1 MKNLLSFLLI
11 CFAFSNSNFAQ
22 CVPDTA
28 ITHNIPGIY
37 PDSATG
43 LPHSYVGLSYL
54 ADIQIRVLTDTV
66 YMGFPAT
73 IDSIK
78 INSVT
83 GLPPSGFTYAC
94 TPSSCV
100 FPGGSDACI
109 QLTGPAPT
117 SGMIG
122 VYPLKVNITI
132 YGQAFGIPQ
141 QVLDTNDSYI
151 IYIENNVGI
160 APITNL
166 AFSVGQNTPNPA
178 ASTTLIPVNIP
189 RNAVVH
195 FTVSNL
201 LGKHVISR
209 DLNLQKGSNNIS
221 VNLQDLQP
229 GIYLYNITYGGNS
242 VTRRMIVSE
251 N

>member
-1 MKNLLSFLLI
+1 MKKLFTLIAI
-11 CFAFSNSNFAQ
+11 CFAISGSSFSQ
-22 CVPDTA
+22 CVPDTS

-43 LPHSYVGLSYL
+43 LPHAYVGLSYL
-54 ADIQIRVLTDTV
+54 ADIQVRVLTDTT

-78 INSVT
+78 INSVS
-83 GLPPSGFTYAC
+83 GLPAGFTYSCSPAN
-94 TPSSCV
+94 CV

-109 QLTGPAPT
+109 QLTGAAPT
-117 SGMIG
+117 SGMMG
-122 VYPLKVNITI
+122 VYPLTVNMAI
-132 YGQAFGIPQ
+132 YGRAFGIPQ
-141 QVLDTNDSYI
+141 TVLDTNDSYI

-166 AFSVGQNTPNPA
+166 SFTVGQNTPNPA
-178 ASTTLIPVNIP
+178 SVTTLIPVNVP
-189 RNAVVH
+189 RNVVVH
-195 FTVSNL
+195 FSISNL
-201 LGKHVISR
+201 LGKQITSHDV
-209 DLNLQKGSNNIS
+209 NLQKGGNNIP
-221 VNLQDLQP
+221 VNLQSLQP

>member
-1 MKNLLSFLLI
+1 MKKLI
-11 CFAFSNSNFAQ
+11 TLIAVCFAFSNSSIAQ

-28 ITHNIPGIY
+28 ITHNVPGIY

-43 LPHSYVGLSYL
+43 LPHSYVGLAYL
-54 ADIQIRVLTDTV
+54 ADIQVKVLTDTV
-66 YMGFPAT
+66 YLGFPAT

-78 INSVT
+78 INSVS
-83 GLPPSGFTYAC
+83 GLPAGFTYDC
-94 TPSSCV
+94 TPSNCV

-109 QLTGPAPT
+109 QLTGAAPN
-117 SGMIG
+117 SGMMG
-122 VYPLKVNITI
+122 VYPLTVNMAI

-141 QVLDTNDSYI
+141 TVLDTNDSYI
-151 IYIENNVGI
+151 IYIEHNVGI
-160 APITNL
+160 TPITNL
-166 AFSVGQNTPNPA
+166 NFTVGQNTPNPA
-178 ASTTLIPVNIP
+178 SVSTLIPVNVP
-189 RNAVVH
+189 RSAVVH

-201 LGKHVISR
+201 LGKQIISK
-209 DLNLQKGSNNIS
+209 DVNLQKGSNTIP
-221 VNLQDLQP
+221 VNLQNLQP

>member
-1 MKNLLSFLLI
+1 MKKLI
-11 CFAFSNSNFAQ
+11 TLIEVCFAFSNSSIAQ

-28 ITHNIPGIY
+28 ITHNVPGIY

-43 LPHSYVGLSYL
+43 LPHSYVGLAYL
-54 ADIQIRVLTDTV
+54 ADIQVKVLTDTV
-66 YMGFPAT
+66 YLGFPAT

-78 INSVT
+78 INSVS
-83 GLPPSGFTYAC
+83 GLPAGFTYDC
-94 TPSSCV
+94 TPSNCV

-109 QLTGPAPT
+109 QLTGAAPN
-117 SGMIG
+117 SGMMG
-122 VYPLKVNITI
+122 VYPLTVNMAI

-141 QVLDTNDSYI
+141 TVLDTNDSYI

-166 AFSVGQNTPNPA
+166 NFTVGQNTPNPA
-178 ASTTLIPVNIP
+178 SVSTLIPVNVP
-189 RNAVVH
+189 RSAVVH

-201 LGKHVISR
+201 LGKQIISK
-209 DLNLQKGSNNIS
+209 DVNLQKGSNTIP
-221 VNLQDLQP
+221 VNLQNLQP